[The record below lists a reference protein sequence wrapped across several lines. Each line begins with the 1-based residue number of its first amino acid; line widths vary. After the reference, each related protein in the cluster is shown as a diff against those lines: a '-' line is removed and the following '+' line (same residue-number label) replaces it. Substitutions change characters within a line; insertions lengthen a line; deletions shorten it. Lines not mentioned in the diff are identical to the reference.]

1 LAKSTWTFIS
11 NRASGKLKQGWH
23 YLWKKKAKHIP
34 CSLEKKKH
42 GQPLNYQWSR
52 TDWIGSTP
60 YSARYIVD
68 ASFMTKWLFTI
79 QRKARESFQ
88 IYCAGI
94 LPALTWFRVRAGI
107 IPAKCGFCH
116 VKEPTILS
124 TWRFSQE
131 VITYCFHCEN
141 LTETLIRYHE
151 DFDTHPTLMIT
162 FVFHNNWKPWC
173 TRLHILSILSPQ
185 MKKTKWNRTL
195 FLFRFEIEEWSILVS
210 QLCFLKFSRILCIC
224 LIMNCT

>member
-1 LAKSTWTFIS
+1 MAKSTWTFIS
-11 NRASGKLKQGWH
+11 NRAGGKLKQGWH

-42 GQPLNYQWSR
+42 GQLLNYQWSR

-88 IYCAGI
+88 IYGAGI

-107 IPAKCGFCH
+107 ILAKCGFCH

-131 VITYCFHCEN
+131 PDWNPNQVSWGFWYPSNIDDHLCIPQQ
-141 LTETLIRYHE
+141 LETLVYTSTYIIN
-151 DFDTHPTLMIT
+151 P
-162 FVFHNNWKPWC
+162 
-173 TRLHILSILSPQ
+173 
-185 MKKTKWNRTL
+185 
-195 FLFRFEIEEWSILVS
+195 
-210 QLCFLKFSRILCIC
+210 
-224 LIMNCT
+224 